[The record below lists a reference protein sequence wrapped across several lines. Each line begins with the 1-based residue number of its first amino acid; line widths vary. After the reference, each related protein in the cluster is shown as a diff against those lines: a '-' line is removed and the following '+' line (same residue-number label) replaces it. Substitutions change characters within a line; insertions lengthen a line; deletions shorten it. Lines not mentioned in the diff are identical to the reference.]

1 MQAKLDSQDVRILE
15 AAGTHGPRNLR
26 LLATELGMKRGT
38 VWKRVKRLSS
48 NFFLEFHVNPYH
60 TNMGLRKAIVLAWAN
75 PGKEN
80 LLFNC
85 LFVNDYRNFIS
96 RCYGVRE
103 GCFAVYIIPE
113 DHITEFMEFLDTTKK
128 MGLTREMQITWSTCF
143 QNVNPTQNWFD
154 PKTESWTFSWDE
166 WVEEMA
172 NEGTE
177 LPYTL
182 VDPKSFTNH
191 ADSTDI
197 FIIKEL
203 EKNAAISFVDIA
215 KKLNTN
221 RQNVE
226 RHYRNHVLKRGLI
239 ESVQVMISP
248 FDRRGTSEPV
258 FFNFKFKDE
267 TQMARFALSLLDKP
281 FVHFLGK
288 VLGEKALVS
297 YTHFLSKKDFRGF
310 VSALSKVISRGFL
323 QDYNYVFID
332 LERRARETIRHEFFK
347 NGAWTYDH
355 NRYMQSLQDI
365 VTKSAEVGAK
375 GQHIRRRKIVST

>member
-1 MQAKLDSQDVRILE
+1 MKMQAKLDSQDIKILE
-15 AAGTHGPRNLR
+15 AAGIHGPRNLR
-26 LLATELGMKRGT
+26 LLAEELGMKRGT
-38 VWKRVKRLSS
+38 VWKRVQRLSS

-60 TNMGLRKAIVLAWAN
+60 TNMGLRKAVVLAWAN
-75 PGKEN
+75 PGKED
-80 LLFNC
+80 LLFDC
-85 LFVNDYRNFIS
+85 LYVNDYRNFIS
-96 RCYGVRE
+96 RCYGIRE

-113 DHITEFMEFLDTTKK
+113 THIAEFMEFLETTKR
-128 MGLTREMQITWSTCF
+128 MGLTREMQVTWSTCF

-154 PKTESWTFSWDE
+154 PKTESWAFSWDD

-172 NEGTE
+172 NEGTT

-191 ADSTDI
+191 ADYIDV

-203 EKNAAISFVDIA
+203 EKNATINFVDIA
-215 KKLNTN
+215 KKLNTR

-226 RHYRNHVLKRGLI
+226 RHYRDHVLKRGLI
-239 ESVQVMISP
+239 ESVQVTISP

-258 FFNFKFKDE
+258 FFNFKFIDE
-267 TQMARFALSLLDKP
+267 THMAKFALSMLDKP

-288 VLGEKALVS
+288 VLGENALVS

-332 LERRARETIRHEFFK
+332 LERRARETVRHEFFN
-347 NGAWTYDH
+347 NGAWIYDH
-355 NRYMQSLQDI
+355 NRHMRSLQEVYD
-365 VTKSAEVGAK
+365 KSVETEARNQK
-375 GQHIRRRKIVST
+375 TR

>member
-1 MQAKLDSQDVRILE
+1 MEMQAKLDSQDIKILE
-15 AAGTHGPRNLR
+15 AAGIHGPRNLR
-26 LLATELGMKRGT
+26 LLAEELGMKRGT
-38 VWKRVKRLSS
+38 VWKRVQRLSS

-60 TNMGLRKAIVLAWAN
+60 TNMGLRKAVVLAWAN

-80 LLFNC
+80 LLFDC
-85 LFVNDYRNFIS
+85 LYVNDYRNFIS
-96 RCYGVRE
+96 RCYGTRE
-103 GCFAVYIIPE
+103 GCFAIYIIPE
-113 DHITEFMEFLDTTKK
+113 THIAEFMEFLETTRK
-128 MGLTREMQITWSTCF
+128 MGLIREMGVTWSTCF

-154 PKTESWTFSWDE
+154 PETESWTFSWDD
-166 WVEEMA
+166 WIEEMA

-191 ADSTDI
+191 ADYIDV
-197 FIIKEL
+197 FIVKEL
-203 EKNAAISFVDIA
+203 EKDAAMSFVDIA
-215 KKLNTN
+215 KKLNTS

-226 RHYRNHVLKRGLI
+226 RHYRDHVLKRGLI

-258 FFNFKFKDE
+258 FFNFKFKDG
-267 TQMARFALSLLDKP
+267 THMAKFALSLLDKP

-288 VLGEKALVS
+288 VLGENALVS

-310 VSALSKVISRGFL
+310 VSALSKVISRGLL

-332 LERRARETIRHEFFK
+332 LERRARETVRHEFFN
-347 NGAWTYDH
+347 NGAWIYDH
-355 NRYMQSLQDI
+355 NRHMQSLQDI
-365 VTKSAEVGAK
+365 AAKNTEGGKKSQNV
-375 GQHIRRRKIVST
+375 RT